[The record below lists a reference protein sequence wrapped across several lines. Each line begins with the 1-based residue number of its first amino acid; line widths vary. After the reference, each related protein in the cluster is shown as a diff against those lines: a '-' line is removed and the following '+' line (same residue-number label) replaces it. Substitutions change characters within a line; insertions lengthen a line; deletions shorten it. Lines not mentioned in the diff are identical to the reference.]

1 MVLSTTLKH
10 IMDGYSGR
18 LEVFNDHFDD
28 GITDDMAKLLDD
40 IERLQH
46 ESRCKLNDLVTKI
59 SKRHGKPEV
68 DQPWQ
73 AKWVRPLTKTAGL
86 FTPWFATLSMAS

>member
-1 MVLSTTLKH
+1 MSRRSVNVEEPSEYTIEKLRELRQRSMVLSTTLKH

-68 DQPWQ
+68 DQP
-73 AKWVRPLTKTAGL
+73 
-86 FTPWFATLSMAS
+86 